1 MFKTNRTDPGLPRDM
16 HSTEDSGPL
25 LPNWGFLWSQKTVGY
40 YI

>member
-25 LPNWGFLWSQKTVGY
+25 LPSWGFLWSQKTVGY